1 MVNVYLFIE
10 LLRSAK
16 ATDIAEKL
24 KALELGDCKL
34 ANVVVLADD
43 KLVAQLTHRLRRGL
57 TRRAPVSACA
67 GEVAALADGL
77 TPQACADTS

>member
-16 ATDIAEKL
+16 AADIVDKL

-34 ANVVVLADD
+34 ANVVALADD
-43 KLVAQLTHRLRRGL
+43 KLVAQLDCKNGALANTAILEKI
-57 TRRAPVSACA
+57 APVE
-67 GEVAALADGL
+67 GIVQTNVIAAVS
-77 TPQACADTS
+77 PVHK